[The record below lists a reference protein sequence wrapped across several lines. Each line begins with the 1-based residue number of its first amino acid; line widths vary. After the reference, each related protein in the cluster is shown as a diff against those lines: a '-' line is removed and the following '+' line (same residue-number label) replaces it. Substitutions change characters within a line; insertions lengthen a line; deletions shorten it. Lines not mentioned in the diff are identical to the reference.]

1 MENWYTLYTKPNVE
15 NRVAAFLDEH
25 EIETYVPKI
34 WDPRKSTKEKL
45 VPFFPCYLFMRI
57 DLDRTASSQWQWT
70 PGLRHIVAFDGDP
83 VPVSDQ
89 VIDLIRRKLDE
100 LNRDSGRPQQK
111 FKPGEVVR
119 ITHGPFAELLALFDG
134 PTTPAERVTV
144 LLDFLGRFSRVRLN
158 ITDLEKVSERTEIAP
173 PKRPRRTR
181 GRGRWINYSP

>member
-15 NRVAAFLDEH
+15 NRVAAFLDQH
-25 EIETYVPKI
+25 EIVTYVPET
-34 WDPRKSTKEKL
+34 WDHRKSTRGKL
-45 VPFFPCYLFMRI
+45 VPFFPCYLFMRV
-57 DLDRTASSQWQWT
+57 DMDRTASSQWQWI

-89 VIDLIRRKLDE
+89 IIDLIRRKLDE
-100 LNRDSGRPQQK
+100 LNQAAKRPQQK

-144 LLDFLGRFSRVRLN
+144 LLDFLGHFSRVRLDVA
-158 ITDLEKVSERTEIAP
+158 DLEKVSGGIAIAP

-181 GRGRWINYSP
+181 GRGRRIHYSP